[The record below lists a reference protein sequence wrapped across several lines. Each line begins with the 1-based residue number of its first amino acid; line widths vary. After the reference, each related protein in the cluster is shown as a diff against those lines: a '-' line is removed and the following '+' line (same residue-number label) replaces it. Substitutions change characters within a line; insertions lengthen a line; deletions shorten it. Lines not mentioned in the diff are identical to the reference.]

1 MLVVSLVR
9 KIVFLNKII
18 NKTRKAKNEVN
29 SVTVLEKVISK
40 IIWQN
45 FRKIGLNPKELE
57 LLDLAVVMII
67 FIKSVSEAFMT
78 CLNLSC
84 NSC

>member
-18 NKTRKAKNEVN
+18 DKTRKAKNEVN
-29 SVTVLEKVISK
+29 SVTVLEKIISK

>member
-29 SVTVLEKVISK
+29 SVTVLEKIISK